1 MKNWMKKGLLSV
13 MIPII
18 ISGLFSVPAFAA
30 LTEPEK
36 PVPWLRPLYDLGDF
50 AAKGLIGAITAA
62 YPPPPGL
69 SREFADPLL
78 PTGTGTF
85 LTAPAGEK
93 TWHLGYA
100 KASLFEDYAGDI
112 YDGKHYVMGTVD
124 FVGKRRTT
132 DVMDDQML
140 RATAMSDGSGRGAVV
155 FISVDAYGI
164 TSADI
169 GKIRKAALALDGMK
183 DVVSLNV
190 SSIHQHSVIDTLGM
204 GGNLLAALASNPLA
218 MYTGWTTL
226 YSGKNPAFMAH
237 LVETA
242 AHAAQQA
249 VGNMTPGTMTYSK
262 ADISD
267 FILDRRTPVSFDPD
281 LHRLRFVPDDGS
293 AETWLCNMALH
304 PVGTGLSPCVV
315 TGDYPAYMEKAIH
328 EARGANFQML
338 QGAMM
343 AIDPLYDPPS
353 LPEAERFVELER
365 VGRRIAQRL
374 LDLPLS
380 AETPVEPILNIAHR
394 NYVLPIDN
402 PLHLLMFRLGIL
414 EANGRKKNLWGTK
427 VELYTEVGYVEFGA
441 SLAAAMVPGELDGSL
456 AFGGQLT
463 KEQAWNG
470 WVWEFTPMK
479 DMVPPERKLL
489 VFGLTN
495 DLTGYM
501 IQPNDISH
509 FIVFENEEINA
520 ASKEAAPRIL
530 EAFQALLEDILP

>member
-1 MKNWMKKGLLSV
+1 MKKILCMLLCVSLLCA
-13 MIPII
+13 
-18 ISGLFSVPAFAA
+18 GFLLPASAA

-36 PVPWLRPLYDLGDF
+36 PVPWLRPLYNLGDF
-50 AAKGLIGAITAA
+50 LAKGLIGAITAA

-78 PTGTGTF
+78 PPGTGAF
-85 LTAPAGEK
+85 ISEPAGEK
-93 TWHLGYA
+93 TWRLGYA
-100 KASLFEDYAGDI
+100 KASLFEGYEGDI
-112 YDGKHYVMGTVD
+112 YDGKHYVMGSVD

-132 DVMDDQML
+132 GVMDDQTL
-140 RATAMSDGSGRGAVV
+140 RATALSDGSGRGAII
-155 FISVDAYGI
+155 FISIDAYGI

-169 GKIRKAALALDGMK
+169 GKIRKAALALEGME

-204 GGNLLAALASNPLA
+204 GGNLLAALVSNPLA

-242 AHAAQQA
+242 ARTAQKA

-262 ADISD
+262 ADVSD
-267 FILDRRTPVSFDPD
+267 FILDRRTPVSFAPD
-281 LHRLRFVPDDGS
+281 IHRLRFIPSNGA
-293 AETWLCNMALH
+293 AETWLCNMGLH
-304 PVGTGLSPCVV
+304 PVGTGLAPCVV
-315 TGDYPAYMEKAIH
+315 TGDYPAYIEKAIY
-328 EARGANFQML
+328 EARGANFQMI
-338 QGAMM
+338 QSAIM
-343 AIDPLYDPPS
+343 AIDPLYDPPK
-353 LPEAERFVELER
+353 LPEAERFAELER

-374 LDLPLS
+374 LDLPQS

-427 VELYTEVGYVEFGA
+427 VELCTEIGYVEFGK
-441 SLAAAMVPGELDGSL
+441 SQAAAILPGEMDGSL

-470 WVWEFTPMK
+470 WVWEFTPLR
-479 DMVPPERKLL
+479 DMIPPGKKLL
-489 VFGLTN
+489 IFGLTN
-495 DLTGYM
+495 DMTGYM
-501 IQPNDISH
+501 IQPNDISN

-520 ASKEAAPRIL
+520 ASKEAAPLAL
-530 EAFQALLEDILP
+530 EAFRLLLEDALP

>member
-1 MKNWMKKGLLSV
+1 MRKILCTLLCVSLLCAV
-13 MIPII
+13 FLLPT
-18 ISGLFSVPAFAA
+18 SAA
-30 LTEPEK
+30 LTEPDK
-36 PVPWLRPLYDLGDF
+36 PAPWLRPLYDLGDF
-50 AAKGLIGAITAA
+50 AAKGLIGVITVV
-62 YPPPPGL
+62 YFSPPGL
-69 SREFADPLL
+69 SREFGDPML

-85 LTAPAGEK
+85 ITEPAGEK
-93 TWHLGYA
+93 TWRLGYA

-124 FVGKRRTT
+124 ITGQRHTT

-140 RATAMSDGSGRGAVV
+140 RVTAMSDGSGRGTVV
-155 FISVDAYGI
+155 FISVDAYGL
-164 TSADI
+164 TSADV
-169 GKIRKAALALDGMK
+169 GKIRQAALALEDMG
-183 DVVSLNV
+183 DVVSVNV
-190 SSIHQHSVIDTLGM
+190 SSLHQHSVIDTLGM
-204 GGNLLAALASNPLA
+204 GGNLLAALFSNPLA
-218 MYTGWTTL
+218 MYTGWTAL

-237 LVETA
+237 LTKTA
-242 AHAAQQA
+242 AQTARRA
-249 VGNMTPGTMTYSK
+249 VKNMTPGRMTYSK

-281 LHRLRFVPDDGS
+281 IHRLRFVPNNGS

-315 TGDYPAYMEKAIH
+315 TGDYPAYIEKAIY
-328 EARGANFQML
+328 EAKGANFQMI

-353 LPEAERFVELER
+353 LPEAERFIELER
-365 VGRRIAQRL
+365 VGRDIAKRL
-374 LDLPLS
+374 LDLPKS

-427 VELYTEVGYVEFGA
+427 VELCTEVGYVEFGT
-441 SLAAAMVPGELDGSL
+441 SLAAAIVPGEIDGSL
-456 AFGGQLT
+456 VFGGQLT
-463 KEQAWNG
+463 REQAWNG
-470 WVWEFTPMK
+470 WVWEFTPMR
-479 DMVPPERKLL
+479 DMVPGKKLL

-509 FIVFENEEINA
+509 FIVFENEEINMA
-520 ASKEAAPRIL
+520 GKEAAERVM
-530 EAFQALLEDILP
+530 EAFQALVAETR